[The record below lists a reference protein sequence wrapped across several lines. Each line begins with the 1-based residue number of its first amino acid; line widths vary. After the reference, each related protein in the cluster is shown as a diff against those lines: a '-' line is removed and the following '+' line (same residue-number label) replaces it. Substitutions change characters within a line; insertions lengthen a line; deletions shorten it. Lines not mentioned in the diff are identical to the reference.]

1 MALSE
6 MAIRHARVTGK
17 DYTLADSDGLF
28 LGVTAQGVK
37 IWHFRYYWAGR
48 RKRMSF
54 GSYPQV
60 GLRDARTRRDEARV
74 LIARGTNPCEQRQA
88 VRLSSDHTFETVF
101 NHWVVF
107 RRLSLKEG
115 RQSTLS
121 QILRIFAKDILP
133 CVAER
138 SIYDIS
144 RQVLM
149 EVLDRIESRGVFTTA
164 EKCRTWLN
172 QLFRYAL
179 KCLRFSKHCP
189 R

>member
-1 MALSE
+1 
-6 MAIRHARVTGK
+6 
-17 DYTLADSDGLF
+17 
-28 LGVTAQGVK
+28 
-37 IWHFRYYWAGR
+37 
-48 RKRMSF
+48 
-54 GSYPQV
+54 
-60 GLRDARTRRDEARV
+60 
-74 LIARGTNPCEQRQA
+74 
-88 VRLSSDHTFETVF
+88 
-101 NHWVVF
+101 
-107 RRLSLKEG
+107 
-115 RQSTLS
+115 
-121 QILRIFAKDILP
+121 LRIFAKDILP